1 MMADDST
8 PTPRKSDVRAGG
20 TLDLSTGAPAPP
32 PPEPAPLP
40 PAPADTDV
48 KAGRTLNLSTGKAP
62 SAPRRKPAAASLGPG
77 PVVRETL
84 DLSSKTPEPS
94 AEATPTAASDAP
106 SKPKSGGP
114 RGSGPNG
121 GGRRDDRKGGGRSK
135 RGEAPSASGESLADL
150 LDPDILAKLRG
161 G

>member
-1 MMADDST
+1 MADDST
-8 PTPRKSDVRAGG
+8 PTPRKPDVRAGG

-84 DLSSKTPEPS
+84 DLSSKTPAP
-94 AEATPTAASDAP
+94 AADAAPTARAP
-106 SKPKSGGP
+106 SKPPTSGGP
-114 RGSGPNG
+114 KGK
-121 GGRRDDRKGGGRSK
+121 GGRRDDRGGGKNRK
-135 RGEAPSASGESLADL
+135 RGEAPTAASESLADL
-150 LDPDILAKLRG
+150 LDPDVLAKLRG

>member
-8 PTPRKSDVRAGG
+8 PTPRTPGVRAGG

-32 PPEPAPLP
+32 PPEPVPLP

-94 AEATPTAASDAP
+94 AEAAPSAAPSAP
-106 SKPKSGGP
+106 SKPSSGGSQGNKP
-114 RGSGPNG
+114 KG
-121 GGRRDDRKGGGRSK
+121 GGRRDDRKGGRSN
-135 RGEAPSASGESLADL
+135 RGEAPTASGESLADL
-150 LDPDILAKLRG
+150 LDPDVLAKLRG

>member
-1 MMADDST
+1 MADDST
-8 PTPRKSDVRAGG
+8 PTPRKPDVRAGG

-62 SAPRRKPAAASLGPG
+62 SAPRRKPAAASLGAG

-84 DLSSKTPEPS
+84 DLSTKTPQPPADS
-94 AEATPTAASDAP
+94 ASASPQAEA
-106 SKPKSGGP
+106 KPDRPKQGKGK
-114 RGSGPNG
+114 GT
-121 GGRRDDRKGGGRSK
+121 RRDDRTGGRSK
-135 RGEAPSASGESLADL
+135 RGEAPTASSESLADL
-150 LDPDILAKLRG
+150 LDPDVLAKLRG

>member
-8 PTPRKSDVRAGG
+8 PTPRKAAVRAGG

-48 KAGRTLNLSTGKAP
+48 KAGRTLNLSTGKAS

-84 DLSSKTPEPS
+84 DLSTKTPPPA
-94 AEATPTAASDAP
+94 AEAASPAPPKASTPTGS
-106 SKPKSGGP
+106 
-114 RGSGPNG
+114 RGK
-121 GGRRDDRKGGGRSK
+121 GGRRDDRGSGKNRK
-135 RGEAPSASGESLADL
+135 RGEAPTASGESLADL
-150 LDPDILAKLRG
+150 LDPDVLAKLRG

>member
-8 PTPRKSDVRAGG
+8 PTPRKAVVRAGG

-40 PAPADTDV
+40 PAPTDTDV

-84 DLSSKTPEPS
+84 DLSTKTAAPA
-94 AEATPTAASDAP
+94 AEAASPAP
-106 SKPKSGGP
+106 PKASKPSGS
-114 RGSGPNG
+114 RGK
-121 GGRRDDRKGGGRSK
+121 GGRRDDRSSGKNRK
-135 RGEAPSASGESLADL
+135 RGEAPTASGESLADL
-150 LDPDILAKLRG
+150 LDPDVLAKLRG